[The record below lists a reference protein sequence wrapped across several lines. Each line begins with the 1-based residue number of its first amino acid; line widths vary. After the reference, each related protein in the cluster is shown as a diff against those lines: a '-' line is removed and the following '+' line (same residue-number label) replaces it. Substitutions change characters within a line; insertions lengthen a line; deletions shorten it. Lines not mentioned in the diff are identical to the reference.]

1 METKKVQALNDDL
14 LENIIGGISL
24 RGVFRHTCR
33 DCQNV
38 WYNEQGT
45 SACPRCISKPGKFHF
60 CFIGATASFQSPAFR
75 IP

>member
-24 RGVFRHTCR
+24 RR

-45 SACPRCISKPGKFHF
+45 SACPRCGSSKTNSWP
-60 CFIGATASFQSPAFR
+60 S
-75 IP
+75 